1 MNVPTIAALCFAAQW
16 AAVAAAAQEVVPGQL
31 EPNQRILVDTICDA
45 SEWANA
51 SRTRVTETTE
61 LLAAQDAAAL
71 YLCLTLPAESYGT
84 MDLYVLAAGSEAP
97 VNLHA
102 SAQVGER
109 TRGASGWPE
118 WTFGNHRQWYS
129 PPVAVVGADVVD
141 GRARMRFTNTAGRE
155 IAIEKAKFGKG
166 PWRFMIEIRALGADK
181 RGSLRFPANGN
192 PDDASSWASFRIDDF
207 DRRPVTTE
215 ALVFDIFST
224 ALGESRSVWVSAPPE
239 CTPTKRCPV
248 LYVLDAHALFPIA
261 TAYAAVMARMG
272 RMDPLVVVGIPSASQ
287 SGRSR
292 DFIPV
297 PGVTESER
305 ERLRD
310 ARGAARFGD
319 FLGKE
324 LAPLIEAR
332 LPVTGPRT
340 LAGHSLAGLYAVHS
354 LGSADTFANLI
365 ALSPS
370 LGWAE
375 ETALRAFLDSLKTP
389 RSADRKLFAS
399 VAGGDS
405 PAYHESFTRLSNSVP
420 RAKAGWL
427 KHRFK
432 RYPDDDHV
440 TTVAPALQDAMK
452 WLYAKHD

>member
-1 MNVPTIAALCFAAQW
+1 MNAPRIAALCLVVQW
-16 AAVAAAAQEVVPGQL
+16 AVAATAQEIAPGKL
-31 EPNQRILVDTICDA
+31 GPNQRILVDTICDA
-45 SEWANA
+45 SEWASA

-61 LLAAQDAAAL
+61 LLAAQDSAAL
-71 YLCLTLPAESYGT
+71 YLCLTLPPESYGT
-84 MDLYVLAAGSEAP
+84 MDLYVLGTLSEAP
-97 VNLHA
+97 SNLHA

-109 TRGASGWPE
+109 VKGASGWPE

-129 PPVAVVGADVVD
+129 PPVAVTGADVVD
-141 GRARMRFTNTAGRE
+141 GRARMKFTNASGRE
-155 IAIEKAKFGKG
+155 VAIEKAKFGKG

-181 RGSLRFPANGN
+181 RGSLKFPANGN
-192 PDDASSWASFRIDDF
+192 PDDASSWASVRIDDL
-207 DRRPVTTE
+207 DHHPVTAE
-215 ALVFDIFST
+215 AMVFDVPSR

-261 TAYAAVMARMG
+261 TSYAAVMTRMG

-287 SGRSR
+287 SGRAR

-310 ARGAARFGD
+310 ARGAVRFGE

-324 LAPLIEAR
+324 LAPGIEER
-332 LPVTGPRT
+332 FPVAGDRT
-340 LAGHSLAGLYAVHS
+340 LAGHSLAGLYAVHA
-354 LGSADTFANLI
+354 LGSADTFTNLI
-365 ALSPS
+365 ALSPT

-389 RSADRKLFAS
+389 RKGERKLFAS

-420 RAKAGWL
+420 RAKSGWL

-432 RYPDDDHV
+432 RYPDEDHV

-452 WLYAKHD
+452 WLYAKND